1 MKIDMVFDDGGLGKA
16 IEAAAARS
24 RAGMA
29 QAVYATGGI
38 IQTQVRANASS
49 ASHPD
54 RASAAR
60 GHMPGTGP
68 GPNVATGN
76 YRRSIQ
82 LTPTR
87 EGENPVAYIHTNS
100 AQARRLEYGF
110 RGTDSLGR
118 RYNQPAYPHF
128 QPAADKAEGILAA
141 QIQRVLDKMID
152 DLKGKQ

>member
-1 MKIDMVFDDGGLGKA
+1 MKIEMVFDDDGLG
-16 IEAAAARS
+16 EALERAESRS
-24 RAGMA
+24 RSGMA
-29 QAVYATGGI
+29 QAVYAAGAHV
-38 IQTQVRANASS
+38 QRLVRANASQPPR
-49 ASHPD
+49 PD
-54 RASAAR
+54 AATR
-60 GHMPGTGP
+60 RMYYMPGDGRGP
-68 GPNVATGN
+68 SAPTGN
-76 YRRSIQ
+76 YRNSIQ

>member
-141 QIQRVLDKMID
+141 QIQRVLDKMVD

>member
-1 MKIDMVFDDGGLGKA
+1 MTIDMGFDDGGLGKA

-128 QPAADKAEGILAA
+128 QPAADKAEGILAT

>member
-1 MKIDMVFDDGGLGKA
+1 MVFDDDGLGRA
-16 IEAAAARS
+16 LEAAAARS
-24 RAGMA
+24 QAGIA

-38 IQTQVRANASS
+38 IQGQVRANASS
-49 ASHPD
+49 ATHPD

-60 GHMPGTGP
+60 GHIPGTGP

-110 RGTDSLGR
+110 VDEDSKGR
-118 RYNQPAYPHF
+118 KYKQPAYPHWKF
-128 QPAADKAEGILAA
+128 AADKAEDILAA

>member
-1 MKIDMVFDDGGLGKA
+1 MKIDMVFDDDGLGGA
-16 IEAAAARS
+16 LERAESRS
-24 RAGMA
+24 RSGMA
-29 QAVYATGGI
+29 QAVYAAGALIMG
-38 IQTQVRANASS
+38 QVKANARSED
-49 ASHPD
+49 HPD

-60 GHMPGTGP
+60 GHIPGTGP

-128 QPAADKAEGILAA
+128 QPAADKAEDILAA
-141 QIQRVLDKMID
+141 QVQRVLDKLID

>member
-1 MKIDMVFDDGGLGKA
+1 MVFDDDGLG
-16 IEAAAARS
+16 EALEQAANRS

-29 QAVYATGGI
+29 EAVYATGGI
-38 IQTQVRANASS
+38 LQSMVRANASS

-60 GHMPGTGP
+60 GHIPGTGP

-87 EGENPVAYIHTNS
+87 EGGNPVAYVHTNS
-100 AQARRLEYGF
+100 PQARRLEYGF

-118 RYNQPAYPHF
+118 RYNQPPYPHW
-128 QPAADKAEGILAA
+128 QPAADQAEDILAA
-141 QIQRVLDKMID
+141 QIQRVIDRMTD
-152 DLKGKQ
+152 DLKGKP

>member
-1 MKIDMVFDDGGLGKA
+1 MKIDMAFDDDGLGKA
-16 IEAAAARS
+16 LEAAASRS
-24 RAGMA
+24 QSGMA
-29 QAVYATGGI
+29 KAVYAAGAL
-38 IQTQVRANASS
+38 IQAEVRANASS
-49 ASHPD
+49 ATHPD

-60 GHMPGTGP
+60 GHIPGTGP

-87 EGENPVAYIHTNS
+87 EGGNPVAYVHTNS

-118 RYNQPAYPHF
+118 RYNQPPYPHF
-128 QPAADKAEGILAA
+128 QPAADKAEDILAA
-141 QIQRVLDKMID
+141 QIQRVLDRMID

>member
-1 MKIDMVFDDGGLGKA
+1 VKVSMVFDDDGLGA
-16 IEAAAARS
+16 ALEAAAARS
-24 RAGMA
+24 QAGVA

-38 IQTQVRANASS
+38 VQGQVRANASS
-49 ASHPD
+49 ATHPD

-60 GHMPGTGP
+60 GHIPGTGP

-128 QPAADKAEGILAA
+128 QPAADKAEDILAT